1 MGAQSSHGWSIQ
13 PSVRICQAEWAVRV
27 GLEGMPR
34 NKSLNDGPLS
44 ALRVGYGEPSG
55 TWVVCG
61 VTWKCSACWCGD
73 GLQAPMI
80 CDPVGFIKDRP
91 LVNAASPTMGSTE
104 EECHRSEVW
113 LVLSSRMSAGDMN
126 KTKHWRA
133 IWIQISL
140 GLASSG
146 PRLAHSCASLQRHAP
161 WCPFP
166 RGCALHT
173 VFLVL
178 LSSYLLVKVFLSPS
192 LSSFPA
198 SSVSSLPPQGRT
210 CWTSAGG
217 LEEGGFPMTWGCL
230 VLPDYWPLL
239 LRIQTFDVLLYSPLH
254 CGLLQTF

>member
-1 MGAQSSHGWSIQ
+1 MVFRLPWSVTLLVSLKTVLLWML
-13 PSVRICQAEWAVRV
+13 PHRRWAVQKNAT
-27 GLEGMPR
+27 EGR
-34 NKSLNDGPLS
+34 
-44 ALRVGYGEPSG
+44 
-55 TWVVCG
+55 
-61 VTWKCSACWCGD
+61 
-73 GLQAPMI
+73 
-80 CDPVGFIKDRP
+80 
-91 LVNAASPTMGSTE
+91 
-104 EECHRSEVW
+104 EVW

-133 IWIQISL
+133 IWHQISL

-146 PRLAHSCASLQRHAP
+146 PRLAHSCASLQRRAP

-166 RGCALHT
+166 KGCALYT

-178 LSSYLLVKVFLSPS
+178 LSSYRLVKVFLSPS

-210 CWTSAGG
+210 CWTPAGG

-230 VLPDYWPLL
+230 VLPGCWPLFPC
-239 LRIQTFDVLLYSPLH
+239 IQTFDVLLYSPLH